1 MRIYFLFLCLNRVLL
16 SLMKMDH
23 FYKSYAKTDLASLH
37 YVTFIES
44 LAIFSTE
51 ALSFDFDDFTVNF
64 MKKVIE
70 GNINNSFILLEEH
83 FFDAILLYK
92 KIMRW
97 NLKTCHMKH
106 NKVYRIKFIII
117 TFVLHMYILIAR
129 NKFIYPAAS
138 RGVID

>member
-1 MRIYFLFLCLNRVLL
+1 MRIYFLFICLNIVLL
-16 SLMKMDH
+16 SLMEMDH
-23 FYKSYAKTDLASLH
+23 FYKSYTKTDLASLH

-64 MKKVIE
+64 MKKVIK
-70 GNINNSFILLEEH
+70 GNINNSFVLLEEH
-83 FFDAILLYK
+83 FFDAVLLYK

-97 NLKTCHMKH
+97 NLKTCHTKH